1 MVSSPPLVCVG
12 RRLGEAWIQH
22 DQFTTVLHGG
32 HQVHAVR
39 RHQGFKPVSAR
50 HDDVLAVQHIR
61 GWNHAKCIQKS
72 PVSTQ
77 EAVRLMGNYIV
88 GSVGFCKTVHKCR
101 LHIGTRH
108 EKETATGVGFSN
120 ALHLFGRMI
129 HKGVS
134 AALYASFVCGFLSV
148 LLGAIMVGIS
158 LVFTEEHFIK
168 AASLVVIAHLPVMIV
183 DGIITSLFVS
193 FLRRVQPTMLPGY
206 SPHRKGSS

>member
-1 MVSSPPLVCVG
+1 MASLIHIPIGPASVHLVLNG
-12 RRLGEAWIQH
+12 
-22 DQFTTVLHGG
+22 
-32 HQVHAVR
+32 
-39 RHQGFKPVSAR
+39 
-50 HDDVLAVQHIR
+50 
-61 GWNHAKCIQKS
+61 
-72 PVSTQ
+72 
-77 EAVRLMGNYIV
+77 IV
-88 GSVGFCKTVHKCR
+88 GLLLGWSAFPVILVALILQAVFFQYGGITTLGVNTVIMAFPAVLCY
-101 LHIGTRH
+101 L
-108 EKETATGVGFSN
+108 
-120 ALHLFGRMI
+120 LFGRMI

-206 SPHRKGSS
+206 SPHREGSP